1 MAIDLA
7 FVGAAGGETEQ
18 RWTAKDTLLYA
29 VAVGAGHGDPSTELE
44 FTTETRLS
52 DTGFCH
58 RSSASLQDLFCQLL
72 FGRYDSN
79 APR

>member
-44 FTTETRLS
+44 FTTENS
-52 DTGFCH
+52 AVGH
-58 RSSASLQDLFCQLL
+58 RVLPSFICVAARSVLPVAF
-72 FGRYDSN
+72 R
-79 APR
+79 